1 MAQNQ
6 NENSKF
12 ILLILMLAVLA
23 QLASVKIA
31 HGEAFLPDDPLA
43 RGLTVELR
51 PSATVM
57 GGEIRLR
64 QIARWGAADKAAL
77 DPIGEL
83 VVARF
88 GNGMAFATVSLSDVK
103 ALLRDAG
110 VNVATMN
117 FVGTIECRVNRT
129 DAQLASAD
137 TMEQYSV
144 AARTVALPAA
154 MPSAALTAPKVAPE
168 AEKPTLDIAAAT
180 TPDGAYRTL
189 RQALAQDLS
198 QRLNIPVEDL
208 EITFRPQDEANL
220 RLSEPH
226 VAFDIQPQRA
236 GQLGEVSWSVNLVGN
251 SATKRLYIRAV
262 ARAWRQQTIVSKP
275 LATKQLITENDVTT
289 TRKLVDTLPN
299 DTVLSHD
306 QVVGQM
312 ASRDL
317 KAGAIVTAH
326 LVDPVQLVRGGQFVT
341 MMTGTGGINVKTVVR
356 AMEPGTL
363 GQTIAVRNDV
373 TKEQFSATITGEQQV
388 TLAGN

>member
-1 MAQNQ
+1 MAQNH
-6 NENSKF
+6 NENSKL
-12 ILLILMLAVLA
+12 ILLVLMLAVLA
-23 QLASVKIA
+23 QLASVRIA
-31 HGEAFLPDDPLA
+31 HGEAFLPDDPLT

-64 QIARWGAADKAAL
+64 QIARWGAADKSAL

-117 FVGTIECRVNRT
+117 FVGTIECQVNRT

-137 TMEQYSV
+137 TMDQYSV
-144 AARTVALPAA
+144 AANTVALPAA
-154 MPSAALTAPKVAPE
+154 APATPKTAPE
-168 AEKPTLDIAAAT
+168 SEKPGVDVAAAV

-189 RQALAQDLS
+189 RQALAQDLG

-208 EITFRPQDEANL
+208 EIAYRPQDEANL

-236 GQLGEVSWSVNLVGN
+236 GQLGDVSWNVNIVSN
-251 SATKRLYIRAV
+251 SATKRLFIRAT
-262 ARAWRQQTIVSKP
+262 ARAWRQQTVVSKP

-289 TRKLVDTLPN
+289 SRKLVDSLPT

-312 ASRDL
+312 ASRDM

-341 MMTGTGGINVKTVVR
+341 MTTGTGGVNVKTVVR

-363 GQTIAVRNDV
+363 GQTISVRNDV
-373 TKEQFSATITGEQQV
+373 TKEQFSATVTGEQQV
-388 TLAGN
+388 ALAGT